1 MWFQSI
7 FKIFLSLVA
16 LVVFIILL
24 FIANMIWAYYF
35 EVSAVRE
42 RFNSAAW
49 IKQENPYSESFD
61 PGCVRGGMALDL
73 IKTDL
78 IINHNA
84 EQVVA
89 LLGKPKASEKSDFS
103 YALGQCSGFGWLN
116 SILVVKFENDLVTQ
130 LSVERDA
137 P

>member
-1 MWFQSI
+1 MDT
-7 FKIFLSLVA
+7 
-16 LVVFIILL
+16 ILT
-24 FIANMIWAYYF
+24 AT
-35 EVSAVRE
+35 
-42 RFNSAAW
+42 
-49 IKQENPYSESFD
+49 P
-61 PGCVRGGMALDL
+61 PGSRWVCRTLTLDL

>member
-1 MWFQSI
+1 MWFQSV

-16 LVVFIILL
+16 LIIFIILL
-24 FIANMIWAYYF
+24 FIASMTWAYYF
-35 EVSAVRE
+35 EVSAVRG

-49 IKQENPYSESFD
+49 IKQGNPYSESFD

-78 IINHNA
+78 IINHNT
-84 EQVVA
+84 EQGVA
-89 LLGKPKASEKSDFS
+89 LLCKPQAITKSDFS

-116 SILVVKFENDLVTQ
+116 SILVVKFEKDLVTQ
-130 LSVERDA
+130 LSIERGA